1 MGSCDSDSF
10 LAFEATVMAW
20 DCTVLVVKAVWR
32 ILKKSRFTEACMG
45 FLDGGTA
52 WVHREKLTWLREQ
65 LETILAS
72 NTQNSDG
79 QFLTVQGNVT
89 SVVENRVEL

>member
-1 MGSCDSDSF
+1 
-10 LAFEATVMAW
+10 
-20 DCTVLVVKAVWR
+20 
-32 ILKKSRFTEACMG
+32 MG